1 MNRNVTFA
9 GNHGT
14 SGGAVYSQSEGG
26 YFSFKNVA
34 FTNNTA
40 VNAGG
45 ALLLGGGVTSTII
58 FQGTN
63 TFVGNQAG
71 TNGGAIELF
80 ALYQPISWSGLV
92 FIGNQAA
99 IGGAI
104 DVVSSTASISISG
117 STFTDNIAT

>member
-1 MNRNVTFA
+1 MTFA
-9 GNHGT
+9 ENQGT

-34 FTNNTA
+34 FINNTA

-45 ALLLGGGVTSTII
+45 ALLLGGGGVTSTII
-58 FQGTN
+58 FLGTN
-63 TFVGNQAG
+63 TFIGNQAG

-80 ALYQPISWSGLV
+80 ALYQPVSWSGLV
-92 FIGNQAA
+92 FIENQAA

-104 DVVSSTASISISG
+104 DLASSTASISISG
-117 STFTDNIAT
+117 SIFSNNIAT